1 MHRQESSVLG
11 LDVLDPFIAS
21 PKKLAFNFP
30 NKVSV
35 DHVPPNNDRSLYSR
49 SVPAQIK
56 QIQLGNYHVMALTN
70 QGEVFTWGWG
80 EQGQLGHGDDL
91 NQPLPK
97 LVETLREVLYIGA
110 GTQFSM
116 ALTYYGEL
124 YAWGHNDMG
133 QLGIGNTT
141 MQKSP
146 VRVKKVQNVL
156 HFACGTSH
164 AVAVT
169 WEGEGMQSVVWQWG
183 PTEHARQGANTAAR
197 SERARAQ
204 GHSSRGMWR
213 VAQSRAQSLG
223 RGVHVD
229 TRSDSDTRQ
238 RSERRLRQTSS
249 VWLAPLPRTR
259 RSRCGLVLGQQKS
272 LRTAR
277 QTHCSLFILGTVHCE
292 SGYHAQC
299 SPHRR
304 CGSECRGSDI

>member
-30 NKVSV
+30 NK
-35 DHVPPNNDRSLYSR
+35 
-49 SVPAQIK
+49 IK
-56 QIQLGNYHVMALTN
+56 QIQLGNYHAMALTN

-80 EQGQLGHGDDL
+80 EQGQLGHGDDS

-169 WEGEGMQSVVWQWG
+169 WEGAGMQSVVWQWG
-183 PTEHARQGANTAAR
+183 QQNTHGKV
-197 SERARAQ
+197 S
-204 GHSSRGMWR
+204 HC
-213 VAQSRAQSLG
+213 
-223 RGVHVD
+223 
-229 TRSDSDTRQ
+229 
-238 RSERRLRQTSS
+238 
-249 VWLAPLPRTR
+249 
-259 RSRCGLVLGQQKS
+259 CGYK
-272 LRTAR
+272 
-277 QTHCSLFILGTVHCE
+277 
-292 SGYHAQC
+292 
-299 SPHRR
+299 
-304 CGSECRGSDI
+304 